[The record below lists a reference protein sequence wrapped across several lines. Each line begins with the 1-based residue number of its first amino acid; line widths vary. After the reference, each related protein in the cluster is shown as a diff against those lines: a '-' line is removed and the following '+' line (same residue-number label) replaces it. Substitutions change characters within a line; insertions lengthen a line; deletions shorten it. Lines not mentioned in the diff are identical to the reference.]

1 MNSFIANMSDRQ
13 LVRHVAST
21 EGYAHSNKY
30 YRDYIELK
38 YQRSV
43 SPSTTTK
50 ALGAWKNRNDRK
62 LEYVK
67 KRAGEYLV
75 SSANDIHLAKL
86 ALEIVYD
93 DTKYV

>member
-1 MNSFIANMSDRQ
+1 MSDFIERMSDRE
-13 LVRHVAST
+13 LVKFVAAK

-38 YQRSV
+38 YNRHV
-43 SPSTTTK
+43 SPSTTPK

-93 DTKYV
+93 DTKYF